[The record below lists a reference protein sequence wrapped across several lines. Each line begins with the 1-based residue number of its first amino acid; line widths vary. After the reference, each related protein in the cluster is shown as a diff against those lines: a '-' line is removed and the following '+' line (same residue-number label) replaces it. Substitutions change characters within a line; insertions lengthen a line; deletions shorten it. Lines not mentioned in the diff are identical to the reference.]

1 MGFGRRVAG
10 LLVGVG
16 LWSGLTSTASGAI
29 NTDTGLT
36 PAEGQWVVRS
46 QMIFKSKTDD
56 RTGEN
61 RKLEIIT
68 NRNVLIYGL
77 RDGTSLFAAVPFVYK
92 EQEVNSPDGG
102 RSEREDAGI
111 GDVRLFVK
119 QRIWRRDRPGR
130 TERLAL
136 LGGLELPT
144 GDTSEANGLG
154 KFPRPIQ
161 PGSGSW
167 DPFVGVIATHQK
179 QRYELSTDVIYQF
192 NTEARGFEFGDS
204 LNHDVGL
211 WVRVWPG
218 ELPEWGTPSAI
229 HAVMELNGVFQ
240 QKNTVNGDLVGD
252 LGGYTLYLS
261 PGLQWVGPWWI
272 VEASLQFPAI
282 QDLNRSEIR
291 EEGPT
296 YVFGVRVT
304 F

>member
-1 MGFGRRVAG
+1 MGFGRRFAG

-16 LWSGLTSTASGAI
+16 LWSGLTGTVSGAI

-36 PAEGQWVVRS
+36 PAEGQWIVRS
-46 QMIFKSKTDD
+46 QTVFKSKTDD

-61 RKLEIIT
+61 RKLQIIA

-77 RDGTSLFAAVPFVYK
+77 RDGTSLFTAIPFLYK
-92 EQEVNSPDGG
+92 AQEVNSSDGG

-111 GDVRLFVK
+111 GDVQVFVK
-119 QRIWRRDRPGR
+119 QRLWRQDRLGR
-130 TERLAL
+130 TNRLAL
-136 LGGLELPT
+136 IGGLELPT

-161 PGSGSW
+161 LGSGSW
-167 DPFVGVIATHQK
+167 DPFMGAVATHQE
-179 QRYELSTDVIYQF
+179 QRYELSADVVYQF
-192 NTEARGFEFGDS
+192 NTEARGFEFGDALS
-204 LNHDVGL
+204 HDAGL

-218 ELPEWGTPSAI
+218 QLPEWGTPSAI
-229 HAVMELNGVFQ
+229 HAVLELNGIFN

-261 PGLQWVGPWWI
+261 PGIQWVGPRWI
-272 VEASLQFPAI
+272 VEGSLQFPVI
-282 QDLNRSEIR
+282 QDLNRAEIR
-291 EEGPT
+291 EAGPT
-296 YVFGVRVT
+296 YVIGVRVT